1 MNTMKEPNAIIDE
14 GFRNLDARL
23 AELRLT
29 ARELVEMSDTSYP
42 TYWRCRPRDD
52 GYGPLAGI
60 NSRKRCLAAL
70 ERALA
75 EYERRI
81 AQKEGERA

>member
-1 MNTMKEPNAIIDE
+1 MNTMKEPHAIIDE
-14 GFRNLDARL
+14 GFRHLEVRL

-29 ARELVEMSDTSYP
+29 ARDLVEMSDTSYS

-52 GYGPLAGI
+52 GCGPLAGI

-70 ERALA
+70 ENALA